1 MMTSTKAREITIA
14 SLNEYHNLVMEII
27 VDKISPLLDEAI
39 IKAGREL
46 KTTIYCC
53 IPKKPYLE
61 TIFLNGEREKYF
73 IQQLRLYVKEHGFN
87 EVSVGTIST
96 TINIEFSW

>member
-1 MMTSTKAREITIA
+1 MMTSTKAREITITA
-14 SLNEYHNLVMEII
+14 LNEYHNLVMEII

-39 IKAGREL
+39 IQASKKL
-46 KTTIYCC
+46 KTTVYCC

-73 IQQLRLYVKEHGFN
+73 IQQLLLYIKEHGFDK
-87 EVSVGTIST
+87 VSIDTIST
-96 TINIEFSW
+96 TITIEFSW